1 MAPAHVGSE
10 HMLGIS
16 RDARLMIGIT
26 LITIPTIVYGGLTVL
41 GVVTSGAAGAPGPE
55 ALTPLQMALYRAG
68 HAHAGVLVILSQLLQ
83 VFLDQVRLPLAATW
97 SVRVA
102 APAAAVFVSGGFF
115 GLAHAPVLRVLLYLG
130 AALVAFSTVTAAVG
144 LLRSVR
150 VTTSSQSPA
159 AGRLSSAS
167 T

>member
-1 MAPAHVGSE
+1 MAPAHDGSE

-68 HAHAGVLVILSQLLQ
+68 HAHAGV
-83 VFLDQVRLPLAATW
+83 
-97 SVRVA
+97 
-102 APAAAVFVSGGFF
+102 
-115 GLAHAPVLRVLLYLG
+115 
-130 AALVAFSTVTAAVG
+130 
-144 LLRSVR
+144 RSR
-150 VTTSSQSPA
+150 QAMTTS
-159 AGRLSSAS
+159 L
-167 T
+167 